1 MSALNDQNL
10 RERLAGRT
18 RFRAFEHLARC
29 GSTQD
34 EALTR
39 RGDVCIWSDEQVRGR
54 GRKERSWFGEKGRD
68 VEVTFRVEAFLPPRP
83 ELVASALPTAILLA
97 LENCCAHR
105 LTLKWP
111 NDVLHQGRK
120 LCGIL
125 MDVHG
130 STDPV
135 WLVGIGVNVAR
146 DGFPPMLAD
155 RATSLQAIAGGSVC
169 RADVVFELAVAV
181 DEAIASL
188 AKDDLAALT
197 DAFRARTGWL
207 GRNVR
212 IAVAGGPTR
221 IGPIEDLDLASV
233 RLGDAPPIPLAL
245 IESLSLV

>member
-1 MSALNDQNL
+1 MSARPDEEL
-10 RERLAGRT
+10 RRSLAEHT
-18 RFRAFEHLARC
+18 RFRTFEHLTRC

-83 ELVASALPTAILLA
+83 ELVASALPTAILLG
-97 LENCCAHR
+97 LENCCAQR

-130 STDPV
+130 SKDPV
-135 WLVGIGVNVAR
+135 WLIGIGVNVAR

-155 RATSLQAIAGGSVC
+155 RATSLQVIAGRSV
-169 RADVVFELAVAV
+169 RREDVVLELARAV
-181 DEAIASL
+181 DAAITSL
-188 AKDDLAALT
+188 ARGELAALT
-197 DAFRARTGWL
+197 DAFRTRTGWL
-207 GRNVR
+207 GKRSRVV
-212 IAVAGGPTR
+212 VAGGPTR
-221 IGPIEDLDLASV
+221 IGPIEELDLASV